1 MGKALGMLVIVGA
14 VLGLLIGV
22 GRELYIGTATTGQLI
37 GSAFLGVAC
46 GAIGA
51 ACLLLLVVPEDEA
64 EQ

>member
-14 VLGLLIGV
+14 VLGLLIGI
-22 GRELYIGTATTGQLI
+22 GRELYIGTVATGQLI
-37 GSAFLGVAC
+37 GSALLGTAL
-46 GAIGA
+46 GAIGG